1 MIVLKYKL
9 SYVMNGWFYTVFISI
24 IFFTIDDPL
33 IGRKIEI
40 ITMIWFPMI
49 AKKKCMNH
57 LFQMQV
63 KTAINLRRF
72 FIKSKNIVCLEK
84 KTFLKKLLLKM
95 KQKIQDRN
103 FKNLYIYIFL
113 PLSIKFIKTMEL
125 FIIIQN
131 LHV

>member
-1 MIVLKYKL
+1 
-9 SYVMNGWFYTVFISI
+9 
-24 IFFTIDDPL
+24 
-33 IGRKIEI
+33 
-40 ITMIWFPMI
+40 
-49 AKKKCMNH
+49 MNH